1 MPTLWP
7 LKVPE
12 RGNAIT
18 RRKTLEIEY
27 SCLFIHHTI
36 WIYPFPHH
44 LFNTPKKSL
53 LKSSYPKKYLPIFRT
68 QKNPGIENFKPKKT
82 LWSSPSL
89 EILSTPPPPRDF
101 NQVSQKKYLPNFS
114 TKKILELKMS
124 SPKRKPSIIPMTLKS
139 GLAPALPAGCVNR
152 IILKLLLL
160 IHIVYPTLLAE
171 SLSFFLGK
179 FTLRESRVSNQSF
192 NIPSQSTPWTFDFFS
207 KINIQIPTAWAKM
220 PFRYPIIV
228 SF

>member
-1 MPTLWP
+1 MLCSQNYAAWIHRHYHETSDCS
-7 LKVPE
+7 
-12 RGNAIT
+12 
-18 RRKTLEIEY
+18 EY
-27 SCLFIHHTI
+27 
-36 WIYPFPHH
+36 
-44 LFNTPKKSL
+44 PKISL
-53 LKSSYPKKYLPIFRT
+53 LQSSLP
-68 QKNPGIENFKPKKT
+68 
-82 LWSSPSL
+82 
-89 EILSTPPPPRDF
+89 
-101 NQVSQKKYLPNFS
+101 KKYLPNFP

-139 GLAPALPAGCVNR
+139 GLAPAPPAGCVNR

-179 FTLRESRVSNQSF
+179 FTLRVSRVSNQSF
-192 NIPSQSTPWTFDFFS
+192 NIPSQSTPWTFEFFL

-220 PFRYPIIV
+220 PFKYLIIV

>member
-1 MPTLWP
+1 MPILWP

-89 EILSTPPPPRDF
+89 EIPSSLPPWDF

-139 GLAPALPAGCVNR
+139 GLAPAPPAGCVNR

-179 FTLRESRVSNQSF
+179 FTLRVSRVSNQSF
-192 NIPSQSTPWTFDFFS
+192 NIPSQSTPRHLNFFPKLIFKFPLLQLKCHS
-207 KINIQIPTAWAKM
+207 NAW
-220 PFRYPIIV
+220 
-228 SF
+228 S

>member
-1 MPTLWP
+1 MQPGHYRFFLIP
-7 LKVPE
+7 PKNP
-12 RGNAIT
+12 
-18 RRKTLEIEY
+18 Y
-27 SCLFIHHTI
+27 S
-36 WIYPFPHH
+36 
-44 LFNTPKKSL
+44 NQA
-53 LKSSYPKKYLPIFRT
+53 T
-68 QKNPGIENFKPKKT
+68 QKNTCQSFVPKKIPESKISNPKKPFDHPRH
-82 LWSSPSL
+82 LKSRV
-89 EILSTPPPPRDF
+89 PPPDF

-179 FTLRESRVSNQSF
+179 FTL
-192 NIPSQSTPWTFDFFS
+192 
-207 KINIQIPTAWAKM
+207 
-220 PFRYPIIV
+220 
-228 SF
+228 